1 MKNSQTL
8 FNDLD
13 GSGLTTDNKTGYMSQ
28 VMVNGMSGAN
38 NGWIN
43 IKNNDGSL
51 SIIGKSNVPYLSM
64 ANAKYAMLNAT
75 IFSIPGTNHYQ
86 NSWTS
91 YIDWS
96 QFNTNP
102 DELEKPSTIANNF
115 GDSNRGVSIKVLSGT
130 PDFYGLPQTDAHASA
145 AVSQAKAALDQANTD
160 LTKANQALT
169 NAKNAAATA
178 DAKVTDANNS
188 LTAAKQNLAK
198 AQSALTQANQALST
212 AKAHKTTTADALTK
226 ANQALD
232 AAKANVQAKTKAN
245 DEAQAALKTAT
256 ANDAAAHEKA
266 AQTAAALKQSTQSTD
281 RYNMLLAVERAQEAV
296 ATKKNGYHA
305 DHGHVVDNAGQIVP
319 GWSVNAAGD
328 LVDPDGAVI
337 VKAAPK
343 TAPKTA
349 VNSSVANATA
359 EPMSIMTL
367 YHGRN
372 SSQNSN
378 KSLPQTGDASES
390 SAIALGV
397 AALTSMLGLTVFGK
411 KRV

>member
-1 MKNSQTL
+1 M
-8 FNDLD
+8 
-13 GSGLTTDNKTGYMSQ
+13 
-28 VMVNGMSGAN
+28 
-38 NGWIN
+38 
-43 IKNNDGSL
+43 
-51 SIIGKSNVPYLSM
+51 
-64 ANAKYAMLNAT
+64 
-75 IFSIPGTNHYQ
+75 
-86 NSWTS
+86 
-91 YIDWS
+91 
-96 QFNTNP
+96 
-102 DELEKPSTIANNF
+102 
-115 GDSNRGVSIKVLSGT
+115 
-130 PDFYGLPQTDAHASA
+130 
-145 AVSQAKAALDQANTD
+145 
-160 LTKANQALT
+160 TKANQALT

-212 AKAHKTTTADALTK
+212 AKTHKTTTADALTK
-226 ANQALD
+226 ANQAVAD
-232 AAKANVQAKTKAN
+232 AQATVDASHKDHDQKLTAFNQAKQNLANANAKVAAAKMELEDEQAWSTKLNNALTKAKNDLKAAQDKLAADTKTANALAHANENLAKANVQAKTKAN

-266 AQTAAALKQSTQSTD
+266 AQTAAALKQFTD

-359 EPMSIMTL
+359 EPMSRMTL

-378 KSLPQTGDASES
+378 KSLPQTGDTSES